1 MILMM
6 MIQRM
11 VMLKKHIRLVARMG
25 AELLIYWTKM
35 IAEQVSWVLWS
46 VQKKNV
52 EVANFY
58 MLKCYM
64 SSARW
69 GKRAMCICGWIEWM
83 RSDFCHKFSLNGMD
97 KFFHR
102 GGHWTRSSC
111 RLHWSSD
118 LSKMLLDFSSISREI
133 CRWGMTDETNH
144 NFGPNHLHNICS
156 FPFIYWGSFL
166 WIWFLLDW
174 AMSPILQKRDMLFC
188 ELSAWLWVWF

>member
-1 MILMM
+1 MRVMMVMKTYSFFDHSSECHHTYMILMI

-97 KFFHR
+97 KFFHW
-102 GGHWTRSSC
+102 GGHWTMDRIK
-111 RLHWSSD
+111 LQIKLKQWFIKD
-118 LSKMLLDFSSISREI
+118 VAGLFK
-133 CRWGMTDETNH
+133 
-144 NFGPNHLHNICS
+144 HL
-156 FPFIYWGSFL
+156 
-166 WIWFLLDW
+166 
-174 AMSPILQKRDMLFC
+174 QRDMQVGDD
-188 ELSAWLWVWF
+188 W